1 MDTQATQL
9 RPSRPTV
16 LGSVSTLGAAL
27 PFLALLVV
35 GVLFPLFGGGYW
47 GVIAT
52 RACVYWVLV
61 SGLNLVVGFAGQIAI
76 GWVALLTLGAY
87 TTSVLAAGNVM
98 PALPPYLAL
107 AIAAVV
113 GAIFGLIIGLPALR
127 LRTFYFA
134 ITTLGFAT
142 IVTQVALAWQSVT
155 GGGVGVAGPIFP
167 EPFAS
172 QWGFYYFCF
181 GLAAI
186 CTWTTANIA
195 ASRFGRALT
204 AIRDAEVAAEAS
216 GIAKPALLGAVFL
229 FSGAVAAVAGGLFAA
244 LQSYITPDAFT
255 LDLSVLF
262 FIAILIGGR
271 GSILGPLLGTILL
284 TVLPEFAAP
293 LVAWSTFLYAALLL
307 VIVLVIPG
315 GIAELLDFK
324 NRRPLESDRAI
335 IPRPDLLDRLLGTT
349 PNAGALTLQQV
360 ALSFGGVQAIDGL
373 DLEIRPGQV
382 HGLIGPNGSGKTT
395 TLNVISGYYA
405 PQRGAVRL
413 NDAAMPV
420 LARHQRARMR
430 IARTFQ
436 TPRIVGS
443 ASVLQNVMIG
453 GTIDGEGTFVESL
466 LSLPRHRRDEAM
478 LRDTAM
484 LALAAVGLER
494 LAQVRADRL
503 QHSELRFT
511 EIARALMLRPAF
523 LLLDEP
529 AAGLSAEEI
538 ARLSAL
544 LLAIARA
551 GTGVLLVEHHPDLIF
566 DICHYVTVLN
576 LGMPISEPDPLLD
589 VAGLSSGYGK
599 IGVLRGVDLNVGA
612 GEVVALLGPN
622 GAGKTTLL
630 RAVSGLLPWSGS
642 VRFAGRDLAGFSPRE
657 TVRCGL
663 AHVVEGHR
671 VFTQL
676 SVLDNLLLAAYDLP
690 RGERAV
696 RVEEVFGLFPEIAAK
711 RHERAAALSGG
722 QQQILAVAQGLV
734 RRPRLLMLD
743 EPSAGLSPVLVDRVL
758 VVVQRLREAGTA
770 VLLVEQLIEKALA
783 LADRVYALA
792 RGSIVL
798 EAKTGEADLPL
809 RLQHAYM
816 ATGSFHT

>member
-1 MDTQATQL
+1 MDTQATPEATEL
-9 RPSRPTV
+9 RATRTNAQAHA
-16 LGSVSTLGAAL
+16 GGLGAAL

-35 GVLFPLFGGGYW
+35 GVAFPLFGGGYW

-107 AIAAVV
+107 ACAALV
-113 GAIFGLIIGLPALR
+113 GAVFGLIVGLPALR

-155 GGGVGVAGPIFP
+155 GGGVGVPGPIFP
-167 EPFAS
+167 QPFDS
-172 QWGFYYFCF
+172 QWGFYYFSLA
-181 GLAAI
+181 LAAI
-186 CTWTTANIA
+186 CTWMTANLA

-204 AIRDAEVAAEAS
+204 AIRDAEVAAEAC
-216 GIAKPALLGAVFL
+216 GIAKPALLAMVFL
-229 FSGAVAAVAGGLFAA
+229 FSGAVAAVAGGLFAS

-255 LDLSVLF
+255 FDLSVLF

-271 GSILGPLLGTILL
+271 SSVLGPLLGTILL

-293 LVAWSTFLYAALLL
+293 LVAWSTFLYAVLLL
-307 VIVLVIPG
+307 VIVLAIPG
-315 GIAELLDFK
+315 GIAELLDFR

-335 IPRPDLLDRLLGTT
+335 VPQPVLVARLLDAAPAT
-349 PNAGALTLQQV
+349 GALILDQV
-360 ALSFGGVQAIDGL
+360 GLSFGGVRAIDGL
-373 DLEIRPGQV
+373 DLDIRPGQV

-413 NDAAMPV
+413 NGAALPP
-420 LARHQRARMR
+420 LARHLRAHMR

-436 TPRIVGS
+436 TPRIVGC

-453 GTIDGEGTFVESL
+453 GTIHGHGTFVESL
-466 LSLPRHRRDEAM
+466 LSLPRHWRDEAV
-478 LRDTAM
+478 LGKTAM

-494 LAQVRADRL
+494 LAPIRADRL
-503 QHSELRFT
+503 QHAELRFI

-538 ARLSAL
+538 VRLSTL

-566 DICHYVTVLN
+566 DICHHVTVLN
-576 LGMPISEPDPLLD
+576 LGRKLAAGTPDEIR
-589 VAGLSSGYGK
+589 SH
-599 IGVLRGVDLNVGA
+599 R
-612 GEVVALLGPN
+612 EVVNAYLG
-622 GAGKTTLL
+622 G
-630 RAVSGLLPWSGS
+630 
-642 VRFAGRDLAGFSPRE
+642 
-657 TVRCGL
+657 
-663 AHVVEGHR
+663 
-671 VFTQL
+671 
-676 SVLDNLLLAAYDLP
+676 
-690 RGERAV
+690 
-696 RVEEVFGLFPEIAAK
+696 
-711 RHERAAALSGG
+711 
-722 QQQILAVAQGLV
+722 
-734 RRPRLLMLD
+734 
-743 EPSAGLSPVLVDRVL
+743 
-758 VVVQRLREAGTA
+758 
-770 VLLVEQLIEKALA
+770 
-783 LADRVYALA
+783 
-792 RGSIVL
+792 
-798 EAKTGEADLPL
+798 
-809 RLQHAYM
+809 
-816 ATGSFHT
+816 

>member
-1 MDTQATQL
+1 MDAATKFGHG
-9 RPSRPTV
+9 RANV
-16 LGSVSTLGAAL
+16 LGSASAFSTAL
-27 PFLALLVV
+27 PFLVLLLV
-35 GVLFPLFGGGYW
+35 GIGFPLFGGGYW

-87 TTSVLAAGNVM
+87 TTSVLAAGNVT
-98 PALPPYLAL
+98 PESSPYLAL

-113 GAIFGLIIGLPALR
+113 GAVFGLIIGLPALR

-155 GGGVGVAGPIFP
+155 GGGVGVPGPIFP
-167 EPFAS
+167 EPFSS

-186 CTWTTANIA
+186 CTWMTANLA

-216 GIAKPALLGAVFL
+216 GISKPALLVPVFL
-229 FSGAVAAVAGGLFAA
+229 FSGAVAAVAGGLFAS

-284 TVLPEFAAP
+284 TVLPELAAP
-293 LVAWSTFLYAALLL
+293 LVAWSTFLYAVLLL
-307 VIVLVIPG
+307 VIVLAIPG

-324 NRRPLESDRAI
+324 NRRPLASGRAI
-335 IPRPDLLDRLLGTT
+335 IPRPDLIKQLFNETREAGT
-349 PNAGALTLQQV
+349 LTLEQL
-360 ALSFGGVQAIDGL
+360 AMSFGGVKAIDDL
-373 DLEIRPGQV
+373 DLEIQPGQV

-395 TLNVISGYYA
+395 ILNVISGYYA
-405 PQRGAVRL
+405 QQHGIVKLNGAAL
-413 NDAAMPV
+413 PA
-420 LARHQRARMR
+420 LARHQRARVR

-443 ASVLQNVMIG
+443 ASVLENVMIG

-466 LSLPRHRRDEAM
+466 LSLPRHRRDEDM
-478 LRDTAM
+478 LRATAL
-484 LALAAVGLER
+484 LALAVVGLDR

-529 AAGLSAEEI
+529 AAGLTAEEI
-538 ARLSAL
+538 ERLGAL
-544 LLAIARA
+544 LLAIAQA
-551 GTGVLLVEHHPDLIF
+551 GTGVLVVEHHPDLIF
-566 DICHYVTVLN
+566 DICHHVTVLN
-576 LGMPISEPDPLLD
+576 LG
-589 VAGLSSGYGK
+589 
-599 IGVLRGVDLNVGA
+599 R
-612 GEVVALLGPN
+612 
-622 GAGKTTLL
+622 
-630 RAVSGLLPWSGS
+630 
-642 VRFAGRDLAGFSPRE
+642 
-657 TVRCGL
+657 
-663 AHVVEGHR
+663 
-671 VFTQL
+671 
-676 SVLDNLLLAAYDLP
+676 LLAAGTP
-690 RGERAV
+690 AEIRSHR
-696 RVEEVFGLFPEIAAK
+696 EVVNAYL
-711 RHERAAALSGG
+711 GG
-722 QQQILAVAQGLV
+722 
-734 RRPRLLMLD
+734 
-743 EPSAGLSPVLVDRVL
+743 
-758 VVVQRLREAGTA
+758 
-770 VLLVEQLIEKALA
+770 
-783 LADRVYALA
+783 
-792 RGSIVL
+792 
-798 EAKTGEADLPL
+798 
-809 RLQHAYM
+809 
-816 ATGSFHT
+816 